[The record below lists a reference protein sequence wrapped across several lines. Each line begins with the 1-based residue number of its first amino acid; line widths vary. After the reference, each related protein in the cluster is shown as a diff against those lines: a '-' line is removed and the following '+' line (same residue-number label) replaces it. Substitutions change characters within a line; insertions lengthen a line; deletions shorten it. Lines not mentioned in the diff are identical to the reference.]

1 MYVIKVNSSNTLV
14 QASHYLQLMLI
25 SMLISM
31 PKLALTK
38 SECPGNSLKT
48 FLPWIK
54 RFIAFISSVVL
65 NYMRCCAKEAH

>member
-38 SECPGNSLKT
+38 SECHWQFFKNVSSLD
-48 FLPWIK
+48 
-54 RFIAFISSVVL
+54 
-65 NYMRCCAKEAH
+65 